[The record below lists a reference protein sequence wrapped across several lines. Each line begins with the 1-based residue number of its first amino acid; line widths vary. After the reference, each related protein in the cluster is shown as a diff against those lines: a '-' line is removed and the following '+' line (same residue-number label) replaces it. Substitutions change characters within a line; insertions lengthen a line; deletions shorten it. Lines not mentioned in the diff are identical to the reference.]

1 MPSWSAWISSV
12 SICVVSKADGAPPRS
27 PVPTSVSDIDAT
39 AAAVPSIEQCL
50 EPHRAGRLE
59 EAAALY
65 GRRLAHRP
73 EDPEA
78 LHLLG
83 LVREQQ
89 GASPEAARLIERAC
103 ALAPRAPLFR
113 ANLAVVLRSAAP
125 TADAV
130 EAARAA
136 VALQPGS
143 PEFHFTLATM
153 LENDGRPRDAEA
165 SYRAALERRPDHADS
180 AYNLARLLHKRE
192 AIAESVPYYR
202 VALASRPDFINA
214 LMNLAAALGS
224 LGEIEDGTGL
234 LARARALAPDN
245 LNVIATQGLL
255 AVNRGDLAE
264 ATAIL
269 DRLAQASLD
278 AGLAHRLGTLARNA
292 GRFADAITY
301 FRRLLVLEPGNSDAR
316 LTVALMQLTM
326 GRFAEAWPA
335 YRARWQLESHVHLA
349 RRYPAPAWSGENFA
363 GRTLLVYPEQ
373 GLGDIIQFARYLPL
387 TAARGGQVLFL
398 CPPPLLRLFQ
408 PFHETI
414 TIVPQSPTPP
424 PHDLT
429 VPLMDLP
436 ILFDTG
442 LSTIPPLLANLAA
455 DPAFVASWAPKVD
468 RLARPRIGLVWRGN
482 PGFSN
487 DRNRSMK
494 LAQLRP
500 LIDGAD
506 ASFVSLQ
513 KGPSVAEIAENGWQ
527 DRILD
532 LGSQLEDFADT
543 AAVMAGLDLIVTV
556 DTAVAHLAGSLNRP
570 VWILIPFVPDWRW
583 LLDRS
588 DSPWY
593 PTARLFRQTR
603 PGDWTAPVADML
615 AALSHPGSPEAETAG
630 G

>member
-1 MPSWSAWISSV
+1 VSA
-12 SICVVSKADGAPPRS
+12 
-27 PVPTSVSDIDAT
+27 SDSNAT
-39 AAAVPSIEQCL
+39 AAAIPSIEQCL
-50 EPHRAGRLE
+50 EPHRNGRLE

-73 EDPEA
+73 EDPET

-103 ALAPRAPLFR
+103 TLAPRIPLFR
-113 ANLAVVLRSAAP
+113 ANLAVVLRSAGRA
-125 TADAV
+125 AGAV
-130 EAARAA
+130 EAAAAA
-136 VALQPGS
+136 VALQPGN
-143 PEFHFTLATM
+143 PQFHFTLATM
-153 LENDGRPRDAEA
+153 LENAGRSKDAEA
-165 SYRAALERRPDHADS
+165 SYRAALERQPGHADS

-202 VALASRPDFINA
+202 TALASRPDFVNA
-214 LMNLAAALGS
+214 LMNLGAALGS
-224 LGEIEDGTGL
+224 LGEIEEGTRL
-234 LARARALAPDN
+234 LARAQRLAPDN

-255 AVNRGDLAE
+255 AINRGDLEE

-269 DRLAQASLD
+269 DRLSHSPLD

-292 GRFADAITY
+292 GRFEDAIAC
-301 FRRLLVLEPGNSDAR
+301 FRRLLAMEPGNSDAR

-326 GRFAEAWPA
+326 GRFAEAWPD
-335 YRARWQLESHVHLA
+335 YRSRWRLDSHASLA
-349 RRYPAPAWSGENFA
+349 RRYPGPAWSGENFS
-363 GRTLLVYPEQ
+363 GRRLLVYPEQ

-387 TAARGGQVLFL
+387 AAARGGQVLFL
-398 CPPPLLRLFQ
+398 CPPPLLRLFK
-408 PFHETI
+408 PFHENI
-414 TIVPQSPTPP
+414 TIVPQSSTPP

-442 LSTIPPLLANLAA
+442 LSTIPPLLPNLAA
-455 DPAFVASWAPKVD
+455 DPSLVAGWAPKLD
-468 RLARPRIGLVWRGN
+468 RLAKPRVGLVWRGN

-487 DRNRSMK
+487 DRNRSMR
-494 LAQLRP
+494 LAELRP
-500 LIDGAD
+500 LIEATR
-506 ASFVSLQ
+506 ASFLSLQ
-513 KGPSVAEIAENGWQ
+513 KGPCVAEIAENGWQ

-543 AAVMAGLDLIVTV
+543 AAVIAGLDLVITV
-556 DTAVAHLAGSLNRP
+556 DTAVAHLTGSLNRP

-583 LLDRS
+583 LLARR

-593 PTARLFRQTR
+593 PSARLFRQDR
-603 PGDWTAPVADML
+603 PTDWTGPVADML
-615 AALSHPGSPEAETAG
+615 ADLASFRPTGAAG
-630 G
+630 TGG

>member
-1 MPSWSAWISSV
+1 VSA
-12 SICVVSKADGAPPRS
+12 
-27 PVPTSVSDIDAT
+27 SDSNAT
-39 AAAVPSIEQCL
+39 IAAIPSIEQCL
-50 EPHRAGRLE
+50 EAHRAGRLE

-65 GRRLAHRP
+65 GQRLAHRP

-89 GASPEAARLIERAC
+89 GASPEAVRLIERAC

-113 ANLAVVLRSAAP
+113 ANLAVVLRSAGR

-130 EAARAA
+130 EAAKAA

-153 LENDGRPRDAEA
+153 LENDGRSRDAET
-165 SYRAALERRPDHADS
+165 SYRAALDRRPDHADS

-202 VALASRPDFINA
+202 TALASRPDFINA
-214 LMNLAAALGS
+214 LMNLGAALGS
-224 LGEIEDGTGL
+224 LGEIEEGAGL
-234 LARARALAPDN
+234 LARARTLAPDN
-245 LNVIATQGLL
+245 LDVIATQGLL

-269 DRLAQASLD
+269 DRLAQAPLD

-292 GRFADAITY
+292 GRFEDAITY
-301 FRRLLVLEPGNSDAR
+301 FRRLLALEPGNGDAR
-316 LTVALMQLTM
+316 LAVALMKLTM
-326 GRFAEAWPA
+326 GRFAEAWPD
-335 YRARWQLESHVHLA
+335 YRSRWELEGHAKLA
-349 RRYPAPAWSGENFA
+349 RRYPGPAWSGENFA

-387 TAARGGQVLFL
+387 AAARGGQVLFE
-398 CPPPLLRLFQ
+398 CPPPLVRLFQ
-408 PFHETI
+408 PFHEKI
-414 TIVPQSPTPP
+414 TIVRQGSAAP

-436 ILFDTG
+436 ILFETG
-442 LSTIPPLLANLAA
+442 LSTIPPLLPNLIA
-455 DPAFVASWAPKVD
+455 DPALVASWAPKLD

-494 LAQLRP
+494 LARLRP
-500 LIDGAD
+500 LIDGAG

-527 DRILD
+527 GRILD

-543 AAVMAGLDLIVTV
+543 AAVIAGLDLIVTV
-556 DTAVAHLAGSLNRP
+556 DTAVAHLAGSLSRP
-570 VWILIPFVPDWRW
+570 AWILIPFVPDWRW
-583 LLDRS
+583 LLDRC

-593 PTARLFRQTR
+593 PTARLLRQTR
-603 PGDWTAPVADML
+603 HGDWTGPVADML
-615 AALSHPGSPEAETAG
+615 ATLRRYGPSAAVVIDG
-630 G
+630 